1 VISTTEQ
8 AIHMSALS
16 FAEENMM
23 TTRDYERRI
32 NECKKVITDV
42 PEHMQPE
49 FARRSEQIQ
58 FG

>member
-1 VISTTEQ
+1 MISTTEQ
-8 AIHMSALS
+8 AIHMSALR

-23 TTRDYERRI
+23 TTGDYERI

>member
-1 VISTTEQ
+1 
-8 AIHMSALS
+8 MSALR

-23 TTRDYERRI
+23 TTGDYERI

-42 PEHMQPE
+42 SEHMQPE